1 MDRDGTLA
9 GYDLALLEA
18 VSATVNIPI
27 IASGGAGALTHFADA
42 LQSGRADAV
51 LAASLFHYGT
61 LRIRDVKQ
69 YLNEQGLPI
78 RLERQA

>member
-18 VSATVNIPI
+18 VSTTVNIPI

-42 LQSGRADAV
+42 LQPGRADAV

-69 YLNEQGLPI
+69 YLHEQGLPI